1 MVFYENKI
9 YQNNQSQI
17 CIVAFQYPRNRC
29 FFKRTDFPSMCFQ
42 GWRKILLFQY
52 LYDKIHVLLYKK
64 LVYKKLSTRTF
75 KKNFFFKTTKETASF
90 TRLGIYIILFPSF
103 AINFHIKSFP
113 IIVIIFVVYV
123 PANNYQFKINSRYI
137 RKRCEICSEFTINKL
152 EKYAKCCFEHYYPF

>member
-64 LVYKKLSTRTF
+64 LVYKKLSIRTF
-75 KKNFFFKTTKETASF
+75 KKNFFFQNYKGNCFLYQTWNLHNFVSKFCNQFSYKKF
-90 TRLGIYIILFPSF
+90 SHNCHNFCSLCPSKQLPVQ
-103 AINFHIKSFP
+103 N
-113 IIVIIFVVYV
+113 
-123 PANNYQFKINSRYI
+123 
-137 RKRCEICSEFTINKL
+137 
-152 EKYAKCCFEHYYPF
+152 